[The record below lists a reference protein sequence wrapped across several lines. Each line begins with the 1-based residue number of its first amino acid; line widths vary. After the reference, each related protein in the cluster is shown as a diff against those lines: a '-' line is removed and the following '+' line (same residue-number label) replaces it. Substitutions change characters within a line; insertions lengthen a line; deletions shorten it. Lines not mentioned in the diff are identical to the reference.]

1 LILLNATRAT
11 CATGLPKQIGAIAD
25 RSRNAGDVWLRADAE
40 QADVRRRC
48 AAYAAPADFA

>member
-25 RSRNAGDVWLRADAE
+25 RSRNAGDLWLRADAE
-40 QADVRRRC
+40 
-48 AAYAAPADFA
+48 